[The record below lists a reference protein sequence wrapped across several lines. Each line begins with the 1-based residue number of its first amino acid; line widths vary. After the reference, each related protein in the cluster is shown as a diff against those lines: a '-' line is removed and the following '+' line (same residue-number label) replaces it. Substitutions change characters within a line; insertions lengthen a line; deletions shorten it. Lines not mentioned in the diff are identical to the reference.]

1 MSKTKTA
8 TIRVNHIFGTKN
20 SFCADVMYR
29 GKVLRSFDGHVPQDL
44 CNSSRTWAHNQ
55 GFTLC
60 KVIFG

>member
-29 GKVLRSFDGHVPQDL
+29 GKMLVCFDGQDPNAL
-44 CNSSRTWAHNQ
+44 LSLSRIWSRNRGYTH
-55 GFTLC
+55 T